1 MRGSGS
7 ARVFPILSISL
18 DLDTVSD
25 WYATEKSDEVSVL
38 QFRQL
43 SSH

>member
-25 WYATEKSDEVSVL
+25 RCATEISNEVSVL
-38 QFRQL
+38 QFQQL
-43 SSH
+43 AGH

>member
-1 MRGSGS
+1 MRGLAS
-7 ARVFPILSISL
+7 ARVLPILSISL

-38 QFRQL
+38 QFQQL
-43 SSH
+43 SGH